1 MQTAAGISPAAVPN
15 LFYFFFCLCLYF
27 FRFLHL
33 QPILKGLPGNTN
45 HVANADDF
53 ERPDFEEPSFR
64 SMYS

>member
-1 MQTAAGISPAAVPN
+1 MKNSPEMQTAAGISPAAVPN
-15 LFYFFFCLCLYF
+15 LFYF

-53 ERPDFEEPSFR
+53 ERP
-64 SMYS
+64 